1 MGLNYGMPKL
11 YERVEVNN
19 RKNDKLSYRGVVYF
33 YKEDESGNRVLLSR
47 HNAGTLALAKLF
59 AYSLIGENVSK
70 LAPDSLNVY
79 DSGGAPVLTSNK
91 LLTARHVENNYQDL
105 MVFNKEL
112 PYLNY
117 RAYFECRLERTDIR
131 AAAAIKAKQIV
142 LLDKSG
148 TTIASIELEGSEFA
162 EIFEYNENLVII
174 WQMELIYDYLI
185 EELPDEYK

>member
-1 MGLNYGMPKL
+1 MNK
-11 YERVEVNN
+11 NN
-19 RKNDKLSYRGVVYF
+19 KLSYRGVVFF
-33 YKEDESGNRVLLSR
+33 YKEEEDGNRVLLSR